1 MSAQRSI
8 LLIEDESITAELLK
22 AQIQAMGHRV
32 CAVGVSA
39 AQAYELALT
48 HRPDLII
55 MDIKLKGAEDGI
67 DAAQRLCGAV
77 DAPVIFL
84 TAVTDE
90 EVFERARE
98 AGPYG
103 YVTKPYT
110 AADLRHQI
118 ELVFTRREMERR
130 LEASELRYRRLVED
144 MPHMVCRLDKNL
156 CITFANAAFQTR
168 YGRDN
173 ESGSGSFFPAIF
185 GDMEAKPMASR
196 IRNLSQA
203 NPITVCE
210 VRTDVPG
217 EGLRWQRWTVRG
229 FFDTGEETEYQA
241 IGEDITTFRQLEEE
255 LIRIAERER
264 LQISHEIHDELGQ
277 KLSYLGFLAEMAK
290 KAFPTGEAAEK
301 ISEISRLLREAVDQ
315 ARGIARGLL
324 AVSPGPEGFI
334 EAIEQHAEDL
344 RKFRSVKVEI
354 TKQGDVWVPDPF
366 IALHLYHIVRELL
379 TNAAKH
385 GRGAVSLS
393 MAENAHDL
401 LIVVENEVPS
411 NPPKDSNGIGLNLIR
426 HRANLIC
433 AGLSFTVENGVFR
446 AVVRVNA
453 TGEKN
458 TK

>member
-8 LLIEDESITAELLK
+8 LLVEDESITAELLT
-22 AQIQAMGHRV
+22 AQVQAMGHRV

-39 AQAYELALT
+39 DQAYELALT
-48 HRPDLII
+48 HRPDIII

-67 DAAQRLCGAV
+67 DAAQRLRGAV

-110 AADLRHQI
+110 AEDLGHQI
-118 ELVFTRREMERR
+118 ELVYARREMERR

-144 MPHMVCRLDKNL
+144 MPHMVCRLDHNL
-156 CITFANAAFQTR
+156 CITFANTAFQTR
-168 YGRDN
+168 YGSEN
-173 ESGSGSFFPAIF
+173 ESAAGRYFPALF
-185 GDMEAKPMASR
+185 GDVEERAMASR
-196 IRNLSQA
+196 VRNLTHA
-203 NPITVCE
+203 NPIAVCE
-210 VRTDVPG
+210 LRTDVPG

-229 FFDTGEETEYQA
+229 FFGNGGETEYQA
-241 IGEDITTFRQLEEE
+241 IGEDITPFRELEEE

-290 KAFPTGEAAEK
+290 KALPTGEAAVK
-301 ISEISRLLREAVDQ
+301 IGEISRLLREAVDQ

-344 RKFRSVKVEI
+344 RKFRGVQVSI
-354 TKQGDVWVPDPF
+354 TKQGEVWIKDTF
-366 IALHLYHIVRELL
+366 LALHLYYIVRELL
-379 TNAAKH
+379 SNAAKH
-385 GRGAVSLS
+385 GCGAVSLS
-393 MAENAHDL
+393 IAENAKELHI
-401 LIVVENEVPS
+401 IVKNEVPS
-411 NPPKDSNGIGLNLIR
+411 NPKNDNNGIGLDLIR

-433 AGLSFTVENGVFR
+433 AGLSFTVEHGIFK
-446 AVVRVNA
+446 AEVRINA
-453 TGEKN
+453 TGK
-458 TK
+458 K